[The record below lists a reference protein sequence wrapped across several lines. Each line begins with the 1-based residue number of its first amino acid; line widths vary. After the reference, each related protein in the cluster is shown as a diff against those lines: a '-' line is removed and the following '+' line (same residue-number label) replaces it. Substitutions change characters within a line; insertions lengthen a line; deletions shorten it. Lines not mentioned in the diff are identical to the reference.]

1 MMDKCAVLRHAQ
13 DYLDALS
20 RGIDPL
26 TGELIDPGE
35 VVCKDRIRRCFVY
48 VSEVLGQVIEN
59 DGEIGRKRKKRSGK
73 LPFAPNEAMQ
83 TEVTISDTPV
93 PLNRIVQQV
102 NRYAE
107 KGMYKLRHR
116 DVTAWLAANGI
127 LQAITDVDGTAR
139 MRVTDLGKAMGIIE
153 ELRHNSARKVD
164 YTVLLYDA
172 EMQRFLLGHLPEIAE
187 TIETKTEETE
197 NIEQ

>member
-1 MMDKCAVLRHAQ
+1 MDKCAVLRHAQ

-26 TGELIDPGE
+26 TGEMIDPGE
-35 VVCKDRIRRCFVY
+35 VVCQDRIRRCLVY

-59 DGEIGRKRKKRSGK
+59 DGEIGRNRKKRSGR

-83 TEVTISDTPV
+83 TEVTISDTPI
-93 PLNRIVQQV
+93 PLNRIVQQI
-102 NRYAE
+102 NRYVE

-127 LQAITDVDGTAR
+127 LQAITDTDGTTR
-139 MRVTDLGKAMGIIE
+139 MHVTDLGKAMGIIE

-172 EMQRFLLGHLPEIAE
+172 EMQRFILGHLPEIAE
-187 TIETKTEETE
+187 TIETKIIETE
-197 NIEQ
+197 NTEQ

>member
-1 MMDKCAVLRHAQ
+1 MYKCAVLRHAQ

-26 TGELIDPGE
+26 IGEMIDPGE
-35 VVCKDRIRRCFVY
+35 VVCQDRIRRCLVY

-59 DGEIGRKRKKRSGK
+59 DGEIGRNRKKRSGR

-83 TEVTISDTPV
+83 TEVTISDTPI
-93 PLNRIVQQV
+93 PLNRIVQQI
-102 NRYAE
+102 NRYVE

-127 LQAITDVDGTAR
+127 LQAITDTDGTTR
-139 MRVTDLGKAMGIIE
+139 MHVTDLGKAMGIIE

-172 EMQRFLLGHLPEIAE
+172 EMQRFILGHLPEIAE

-197 NIEQ
+197 NTEQ

>member
-1 MMDKCAVLRHAQ
+1 MDKCAVLRHAQ

-26 TGELIDPGE
+26 TGEMIDPGE
-35 VVCKDRIRRCFVY
+35 VVCQDRIRRCLVY

-59 DGEIGRKRKKRSGK
+59 DGEIGRNRKKRSGR

-83 TEVTISDTPV
+83 TEVTISDTPI
-93 PLNRIVQQV
+93 PLNRIVQQI
-102 NRYAE
+102 NRYVE

-127 LQAITDVDGTAR
+127 LQAITDTDGTTR
-139 MRVTDLGKAMGIIE
+139 MHVTDLGKAMGIIE

-172 EMQRFLLGHLPEIAE
+172 EMQRFILGHLPEIAE

-197 NIEQ
+197 NTEQ